1 MEAQCSPVEKQPRR
15 LNRRMKLY
23 IRNMV
28 CNRCKMVVKS
38 ELEQLGLFPVT
49 VELGEVELANDPSE
63 TQIEILNVRFKELG
77 FELIDDKRSRLIER
91 VKNLVVELI
100 HHSDLELNINLSDF
114 LTQHIPM
121 EYKYL
126 STLFSEVEGTTIE
139 KFYIAQRIER
149 VKELLVYDE
158 LSLSEIA
165 DQMGYSSVAY
175 LSTQFKKVTG
185 LTPSHFK
192 TIKEAKRKSLD
203 EL

>member
-1 MEAQCSPVEKQPRR
+1 
-15 LNRRMKLY
+15 MKVY
-23 IRNMV
+23 IKNMV

-38 ELEQLGLFPVT
+38 ELEQLGLQPLA
-49 VELGEVELANDPSE
+49 VELGEVELKEALTTEEKKRID
-63 TQIEILNVRFKELG
+63 TRFRELG
-77 FELIDDKRSRLIER
+77 FELIDDKKSRLIER
-91 VKNLVVELI
+91 VKNLVIELV
-100 HHSDLELNINLSDF
+100 HHSDETLKMNVSDYLMQF
-114 LTQHIPM
+114 IPM

-126 STLFSEVEGTTIE
+126 SNLFSEVEGTTIE

-175 LSTQFKKVTG
+175 LSTQFKKVVG

-192 TIKEAKRKSLD
+192 SIRAAKRKSLD
-203 EL
+203 LL